1 MSRQYLANESWKYI
15 ENMRTAFTARD
26 GKRFQETARRFL
38 ELFFLQEKIVDC
50 DRDLNLQRYLQKAV
64 RRGCTNVQK
73 ESFYRNAKRLITLW
87 ADNREGFQLF
97 DYAAREYGD
106 MLRFFYQPR
115 WKRYLKELYE
125 RLERGEELIE
135 YDSLSDAVSFINS
148 SQEYSDAVSSELC
161 EAVNEILALS

>member
-1 MSRQYLANESWKYI
+1 MISSLSSYPSSL
-15 ENMRTAFTARD
+15 
-26 GKRFQETARRFL
+26 FL
-38 ELFFLQEKIVDC
+38 RILLLGLCLFLRILLLGLCLFLRILLLGLCLFLRILVILFGGLFSSGIK
-50 DRDLNLQRYLQKAV
+50 
-64 RRGCTNVQK
+64 GCK
-73 ESFYRNAKRLITLW
+73 
-87 ADNREGFQLF
+87 GFQLF